1 MLVVAH
7 THTQAGKKKTG
18 YKPKQ
23 FDVWKLRVGTKIRIA
38 NDNCGCDMCQYG
50 QVMKTQEKTIDMI
63 NIPVWE
69 GSDKKM
75 HFFPNVEVA
84 GQKMLLENDCILD
97 WSQWGFKKTKGS
109 K

>member
-1 MLVVAH
+1 
-7 THTQAGKKKTG
+7 
-18 YKPKQ
+18 
-23 FDVWKLRVGTKIRIA
+23 
-38 NDNCGCDMCQYG
+38 MCQYG

-69 GSDKKM
+69 GSDKKL

-97 WSQWGFKKTKGS
+97 WSQ
-109 K
+109 